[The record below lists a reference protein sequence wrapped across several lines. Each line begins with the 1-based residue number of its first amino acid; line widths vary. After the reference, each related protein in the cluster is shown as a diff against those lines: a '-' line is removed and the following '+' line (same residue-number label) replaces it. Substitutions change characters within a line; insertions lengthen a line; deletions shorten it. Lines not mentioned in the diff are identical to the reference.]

1 MELQL
6 MKRYLLVSLILMTV
20 AVGGAAQ
27 SSVVPIVELKYR
39 GLMGGVQNGKWIAP
53 TRVAP
58 GLKTESEFV
67 LVGWNGVEEGG
78 VSLAK
83 KGEKEDVCQDFT
95 RMQFE
100 LEQDHGVAI
109 GTAAKWNPMPRVPS
123 KIDVNS
129 AAYRSVIASFLK
141 RKGIAR
147 PVVKIQ
153 EAYRIDLEGDG
164 VAEVV
169 LSATYYKKGLSSNAA
184 VGDYS
189 FVIVRKAIGKTVT
202 DHLLEGDF
210 VLKKIDFGAPTEN
223 HISAIADLNGDGK
236 MEIVLYGFYYEG
248 DFASAFEM
256 KNGKPVKIKEFEIG
270 CGV

>member
-1 MELQL
+1 MNKQSIFV
-6 MKRYLLVSLILMTV
+6 LVIMLAAVTV
-20 AVGGAAQ
+20 SAGQ
-27 SSVVPIVELKYR
+27 SAIVPIVELKFR
-39 GLMGGVQNGKWIAP
+39 GLMGGVQNGKWIPPAKAAP
-53 TRVAP
+53 P
-58 GLKTESEFV
+58 MKPETEFI

-78 VSLAK
+78 VTLAK
-83 KGEKEDVCQDFT
+83 KAEQEDVCQDFT
-95 RMQFE
+95 RMEFE

-109 GTAAKWNPMPRVPS
+109 GSSAKWNPVPRIPKPVEL
-123 KIDVNS
+123 NN
-129 AAYRSVIASFLK
+129 ATYRTVVANFLRK
-141 RKGIAR
+141 KGIAR
-147 PVVKIQ
+147 PVVRIK
-153 EAYRIDLEGDG
+153 EAYRVDLEGDG
-164 VAEVV
+164 VEEVV
-169 LSATYYKKGLSSNAA
+169 LSATYYKNGLSSRAA

-189 FVIVRKAIGKTVT
+189 FVIVRKAVGKVVT

-210 VLKKIDFGAPTEN
+210 ILKRVDFGAPTEN